1 LFDEQFVARGVL
13 LNVRF
18 NNHCAS
24 ES

>member
-1 LFDEQFVARGVL
+1 ML
-13 LNVRF
+13 LKIRF